1 MMHKTLHSSAV
12 MISVVALGGCCG
24 TASMSARASYG
35 TAPPPT
41 QAVVVQQP
49 PPSQTT
55 VVAAPPPEV
64 HSQTTVTGTQPPPR
78 RAEPRPAPQPT
89 PPPSRAHAVTP
100 SPRGHASV
108 GVRVNTHP
116 RPRPQRPTED
126 TPFGSTTP
134 TADSLVGNIY
144 FLPENTAR
152 LPNLLGLTPVG
163 QVYTRRIDIPA
174 RNFEEG
180 FPGVSDR
187 FEWFAIRYT
196 GTVTFPTAGNYAF
209 RILSDD
215 GARLYIDGRL
225 VVDNDGQHAPAE
237 QRGTIQ
243 LTPGN
248 HEVVLEYF
256 QGPRYQI
263 ALQLFMTAPGGQE
276 TIFSLE

>member
-1 MMHKTLHSSAV
+1 MHKTLHSSAV

-35 TAPPPT
+35 TTPPPAQT
-41 QAVVVQQP
+41 VVVEQP
-49 PPSQTT
+49 PPSQPA
-55 VVAAPPPEV
+55 VVTAPPVV

-78 RAEPRPAPQPT
+78 RAEPRPAPQQPAHPPT
-89 PPPSRAHAVTP
+89 RAHAVNQT
-100 SPRGHASV
+100 PRGNTSV
-108 GVRVNTHP
+108 GVRVNTRP
-116 RPRPQRPTED
+116 RPRPQQPADD

-134 TADSLVGNIY
+134 TADSLVGNLY
-144 FLPENTAR
+144 FLPENTQR
-152 LPNLLGLTPVG
+152 IPNLLGLTPVG

-174 RNFEEG
+174 RSFEEG
-180 FPGVSDR
+180 FPGVSER

-215 GARLYIDGRL
+215 GARLYIDGQL

-237 QRGTIQ
+237 RRGTIH

-248 HEVVLEYF
+248 HEIVLEYF

-263 ALQLFMTAPGGQE
+263 ALQLFMTPPGGQE